1 MEVERYENTP
11 PAATT
16 TPFVA
21 TGIGYSYIA
30 LFSISTDIR
39 DRAAMCYRG
48 PARTP
53 LASAPAP
60 SASDA
65 ASGPEASWRSRESKR
80 AVVIWR
86 LVGASKSAAMA
97 SACRR
102 HGGLTAKG
110 KHEGKGARAGFK
122 HDPTHLAVLAA
133 CTQASLANS

>member
-1 MEVERYENTP
+1 
-11 PAATT
+11 
-16 TPFVA
+16 
-21 TGIGYSYIA
+21 
-30 LFSISTDIR
+30 
-39 DRAAMCYRG
+39 MCYRG

-86 LVGASKSAAMA
+86 LAQERRNGL
-97 SACRR
+97 RR
-102 HGGLTAKG
+102 HGGLTAK
-110 KHEGKGARAGFK
+110 GKGARAGFK

-133 CTQASLANS
+133 CTQASSANS